1 MPFVVTHEFQEEET
15 LESKALWFQSL
26 SIEERMELFCEFTDL
41 ILETNPQ
48 ILKTNDAQPIS
59 GRVCVL

>member
-15 LESKALWFQSL
+15 LASKAQWFQSL
-26 SIEERMELFCEFTDL
+26 SLEERMELLCEFTDL

-48 ILKTNDAQPIS
+48 ILMAKNAQPIT
-59 GRVCVL
+59 GRVCVI